1 MPFRQITLIILLL
14 ATDGAAADPSLPPL
28 FEAEYSLRWTGIE
41 VAVIKRSLMRRADGS
56 YVFSSESRPAGLAA
70 AVSDDLI
77 QELSHWTFN
86 DQGFVPLDYEY
97 RHTGSRKQ
105 RSVELDFDWAEE
117 IIRIR
122 VNDTRWRLP
131 LAPPILDKLLYQL
144 AIMRDL
150 KRGIVGPISYRIAD
164 GGKIKTYDFEQ
175 LGRET
180 VETPYGEFETV
191 KISRR
196 KRDSDEQRQTT
207 LWCAAA
213 LNYLPVKV
221 ENVEPDGQVTTALLS
236 AYRPLE

>member
-1 MPFRQITLIILLL
+1 VPFRQITLILLL
-14 ATDGAAADPSLPPL
+14 SAGSAAADPGLPPL
-28 FEAEYSLRWTGIE
+28 FEAEYSLRSTGIE
-41 VAVIKRSLMRRADGS
+41 IAVIKRSLMRQVDGS
-56 YVFSSESRPAGLAA
+56 YVYSSESRLAGLAA
-70 AVSDDLI
+70 VVRDDLI

-86 DQGFVPLDYEY
+86 DQGFMPLDYEY

-105 RSVELDFDWAEE
+105 RFVQLDFDWAEE

-122 VNDTRWRLP
+122 VNDTRWQLP
-131 LAPPILDKLLYQL
+131 LALPILDKLLYQL

-150 KRGIVGPISYRIAD
+150 ERGTGPISYRIAD

-180 VETPYGEFETV
+180 VQTPYGEFDTV
-191 KISRR
+191 KILRR
-196 KRDSDEQRQTT
+196 KRGDDEKRQTT

>member
-1 MPFRQITLIILLL
+1 VPFRQITLILLL
-14 ATDGAAADPSLPPL
+14 AAGGAAADPGLPPL
-28 FEAEYSLRWTGIE
+28 FEAEYSLRSTGIE
-41 VAVIKRSLMRRADGS
+41 VAVIKRSLMRQVDGS
-56 YVFSSESRPAGLAA
+56 YIYSSESRPAGLAA
-70 AVSDDLI
+70 VVRDDLI

-86 DQGFVPLDYEY
+86 GQTFMPLDYEY
-97 RHTGSRKQ
+97 QHTGSRKQ
-105 RSVELDFDWAEE
+105 RSVQLDFDWAEE

-122 VNDTRWRLP
+122 VNDTRWQMP

-150 KRGIVGPISYRIAD
+150 ERGAAGPISYRIAD

-180 VETPYGEFETV
+180 VQTPYGEFETV

-196 KRDSDEQRQTT
+196 KRGDDEQRQTT

-221 ENVEPDGQVTTALLS
+221 ENVEPDGQVTTALLL